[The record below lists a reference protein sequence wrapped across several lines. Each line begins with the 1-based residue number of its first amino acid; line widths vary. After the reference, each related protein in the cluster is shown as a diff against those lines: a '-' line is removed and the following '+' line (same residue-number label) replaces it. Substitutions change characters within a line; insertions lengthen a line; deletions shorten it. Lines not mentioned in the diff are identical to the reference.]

1 LTNKKLWLA
10 PLAGYTDSAF
20 RRICLDWGADAVVSE
35 MVSADGII
43 HKQRQTLSY
52 LEFRD
57 SERPFGVQLFGHD
70 PLIMAKA
77 AEIVL
82 NYQPDFIDINM
93 GCPVKKVLNRGAG
106 GALMN
111 DMPRAV
117 EIVKEVRKVLSGGF
131 ILSVK
136 FRSGLDIKHLT
147 YLDFGMAMQD
157 SGTDIITLHPRTVK
171 QIFTGVSNWKHI
183 AELKKH
189 LSIPVIGN
197 GDIKS
202 AEDAKEMLEIT
213 GCDSIMLGRGAVGH
227 PWIFSQI
234 KNSINCTTF
243 TKISDDDKLATLL
256 KHIDYSLDDKPERR
270 VVKEIRSHICYYTKG
285 LDGSAKLR
293 DAINHTDTIDELKKI
308 LTEAFRKLNYVR

>member
-1 LTNKKLWLA
+1 LTNEKLWLA

-43 HKQRQTLSY
+43 HKQMQTLAY
-52 LEFRD
+52 LEFKD

-70 PLIMAKA
+70 PLIIAKA
-77 AEIVL
+77 AETVL
-82 NYQPDFIDINM
+82 KHQPDFIDINM

-106 GALMN
+106 GALMS
-111 DMPRAV
+111 DLPRAV
-117 EIVKEVRKVLSGGF
+117 EIVMETRKALPNGF
-131 ILSVK
+131 MLSVK
-136 FRSGLDIKHLT
+136 FRSGLDINQLN

-157 SGTDIITLHPRTVK
+157 AGVDFVTLHPRTVK
-171 QIFTGVSNWKHI
+171 QIFTGVSNWEHI
-183 AELKKH
+183 TELKKQ

-213 GCDSIMLGRGAVGH
+213 GCDTIMLGRGAVGH

-234 KNSINCTTF
+234 RKSMNNNAF
-243 TKISDDDKLATLL
+243 VEISDEDKLSTLL
-256 KHIDYSLDDKPERR
+256 KHIEYSLEDKPERR

-285 LDGSAKLR
+285 LNGSAKLR
-293 DAINHTDTIDELKKI
+293 DSINHTETIHEMKKI
-308 LTEAFRKLNYVR
+308 LTDAFRH